1 MPSAHSQWSARQA
14 AAALPAPKAVTPAG
28 AQVSLTGGFAAR
40 IAAAVVAALAP
51 RLDSIA
57 ASLAAVKL
65 QQGLAATQIA
75 SLQTQE
81 KTDMGNVASS
91 EATLQSTLDTIQTA
105 MASMGTGVSNLGIAV
120 AANNALIAQL
130 EAGQTVTPA
139 QIVALNIE
147 AANIATAATAING
160 ALLAIVPANPVPPAA
175 QPASQTAAAKK

>member
-1 MPSAHSQWSARQA
+1 M
-14 AAALPAPKAVTPAG
+14 TPAG

-91 EATLQSTLDTIQTA
+91 EATLQSTFDTIQTGV
-105 MASMGTGVSNLGIAV
+105 ASLGTGLANLGTAV
-120 AANNALIAQL
+120 TNQNALLAQL
-130 EAGQTVTPA
+130 EAGQPVTQA
-139 QIVALNIE
+139 QLNALNLE
-147 AANIATAATAING
+147 GTNIATATAAANA
-160 ALLAIVPANPVPPAA
+160 ALLAIVPAVANPVPPAA
-175 QPASQTAAAKK
+175 TPASQTAAAKK